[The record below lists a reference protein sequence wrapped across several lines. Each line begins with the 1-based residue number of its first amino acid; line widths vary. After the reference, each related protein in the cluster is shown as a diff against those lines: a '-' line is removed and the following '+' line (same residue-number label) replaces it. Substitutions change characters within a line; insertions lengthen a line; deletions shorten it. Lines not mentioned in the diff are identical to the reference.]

1 MAALESEALLLGI
14 WKNVQELEE
23 SISLPEIE
31 AILKEARDKEQRH
44 HRFLAAIQGID
55 LDKHTT
61 DNGEDRVEAAK
72 RRVAARQAG
81 KSEVEVEYDE
91 FEMDYVVEE

>member
-1 MAALESEALLLGI
+1 LE
-14 WKNVQELEE
+14 Q

-31 AILKEARDKEQRH
+31 AILKEAREKEMRH

-55 LDKHTT
+55 LDKHQT

-72 RRVAARQAG
+72 RRLAARQAG
-81 KSEVEVEYDE
+81 KSEVEADYDVLD
-91 FEMDYVVEE
+91 MDYEVEQ